1 MIIRTAKIL
10 FLICI
15 LSISNFGQIKSVS
28 GGAKLGLGEIRGNSP
43 SVSALGMGLYL
54 DFVPWFSDELSFR
67 TGFQYAQKLEYF
79 LPENRMQRYYPFI
92 KSFSLEG
99 VLNVDLNKLFFLEQ
113 GVGIIY
119 LNDRTFSDV
128 NEWEP
133 GAVFHVLSGIDF
145 SDEESD
151 GIRLGLGLEY
161 GITFTKTNASYYLI
175 YLQIQKMLF

>member
-1 MIIRTAKIL
+1 MIIRTVKIL

-15 LSISNFGQIKSVS
+15 FSISSIGQIKSVS
-28 GGAKLGLGEIRGNSP
+28 GGAKIGLSEIQGNSP
-43 SVSALGMGLYL
+43 SVTSLGIGFYF
-54 DFVPWFSDELSFR
+54 DFVPWFSDELTFR
-67 TGFQYAQKLEYF
+67 TGFIYAQKLEHF

-99 VLNVDLNKLFFLEQ
+99 VLKVDLNQLLFLEQ
-113 GVGIIY
+113 GVGLIY
-119 LNDRTFSDV
+119 LNDRTFGDI

-145 SDEESD
+145 SDDESD

-175 YLQIQKMLF
+175 YVQIQKRLF

>member
-92 KSFSLEG
+92 KSFSFEG
-99 VLNVDLNKLFFLEQ
+99 VLKVELNKLFFLEQ